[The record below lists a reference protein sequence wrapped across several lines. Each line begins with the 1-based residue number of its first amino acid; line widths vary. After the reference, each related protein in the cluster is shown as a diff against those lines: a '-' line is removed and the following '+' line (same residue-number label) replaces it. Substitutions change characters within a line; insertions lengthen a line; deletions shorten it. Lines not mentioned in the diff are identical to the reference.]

1 MPDPLLGG
9 GLAAIAVAI
18 VLVVFLLRRD
28 RGPAGVSDV
37 LASIERH
44 YGGQAT
50 PKDAPDRA
58 GRLAPALR
66 PLRALAERLAPSTV
80 GATLQRRLDAAGNP
94 GAWTTERVLAYKGLG
109 LVGAGLVFALVS
121 LGDRPLSALV
131 LGPAGAAIGYFLP
144 DLLLYN
150 A

>member
-50 PKDAPDRA
+50 AKDAPDRA
-58 GRLAPALR
+58 RRLAPALR
-66 PLRALAERLAPSTV
+66 PPRALAERPAPSTV
-80 GATLQRRLDAAGNP
+80 GAALQRPPHRRRNP
-94 GAWTTERVLAYKGLG
+94 GG
-109 LVGAGLVFALVS
+109 GANGR
-121 LGDRPLSALV
+121 G
-131 LGPAGAAIGYFLP
+131 
-144 DLLLYN
+144 
-150 A
+150 